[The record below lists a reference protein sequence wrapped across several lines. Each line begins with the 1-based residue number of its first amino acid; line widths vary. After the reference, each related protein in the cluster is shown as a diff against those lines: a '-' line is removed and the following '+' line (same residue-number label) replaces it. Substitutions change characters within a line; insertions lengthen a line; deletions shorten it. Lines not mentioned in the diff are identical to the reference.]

1 MIKILLLGALFGTC
15 GYLGI
20 TISKVYDQKELF
32 FEELVEFL
40 TNIKNEISFFK
51 TDVISIL
58 QKYQYKSKLQQINQE
73 ILTKLKN
80 DENLSIQKIEEILSK
95 YINFEQKE
103 NIMISQMYYDLG
115 KLGYYEQ
122 LQKIEYYI
130 DQFKMSMQNNQNRAV
145 KMKPFC
151 KKIGFLIGLLVC
163 IVLF

>member
-1 MIKILLLGALFGTC
+1 MIKILLLCALFATC

-20 TISKVYDQKELF
+20 TISRVYDQKELF

-40 TNIKNEISFFK
+40 NNIKNEISFFK

-73 ILTKLKN
+73 ILTKTKN
-80 DENLSIQKIEEILSK
+80 NENLTLREIEEIVSNNISLD
-95 YINFEQKE
+95 QKDYV
-103 NIMISQMYYDLG
+103 MISQMYYDLG

-122 LQKIEYYI
+122 LEKIEYYI

-145 KMKPFC
+145 KMKPFF